1 MKVREIAERLG
12 LTWEGDGEREVLRVA
27 PLDSAGSGELAFAN
41 SRRALREAQS
51 SAAGCLLVP
60 LDFENPGGRTVIR
73 CPDPRAACARVIP
86 WLHPIPHPPRGIH
99 PAALIGDDC
108 VIADDAS
115 IGPLCVIGDGV
126 RIGSGTV
133 LYPGVLVYPGVEIG
147 EHCII
152 HSGAVIGADG
162 FGFVF
167 ENGRYEKFP
176 QVGRVVIGNDVEI
189 GANST
194 IDRAALGVTSIGD
207 GTKLDNLVHI
217 AHNCRIG
224 RHVVIA
230 AQTGLAG
237 GTVIEDYAVIGGQV
251 GMGDN
256 VTVKSGAVIGSGAG
270 ILSSKIVRGGGEVWW
285 GTPARP
291 LKEYLETLANLARLP
306 QMRRELDELRRRV
319 AELERQRAQ

>member
-27 PLDSAGSGELAFAN
+27 PLDSAGSGELSFAN
-41 SRRALREAQS
+41 SRRALRDAQS

-60 LDFENPGGRTVIR
+60 MDFDNPGGRTVIR
-73 CPDPRAACARVIP
+73 CPDPRAACAKVIP
-86 WLHPIPHPPRGIH
+86 LLHAIPQPPRGIH
-99 PAALIGDDC
+99 PAALIGEDC
-108 VIADDAS
+108 VIGDGVS
-115 IGPLCVIGDGV
+115 IGPLCVIGAGT
-126 RIGSGTV
+126 RIGAGTV
-133 LYPGVLVYPGVEIG
+133 LYPGVHIYPGVEIG
-147 EHCII
+147 ERVII

-176 QVGRVVIGNDVEI
+176 QVGRVIIGNDVEI
-189 GANST
+189 GANCT

-207 GTKLDNLVHI
+207 GTKLDNMVHV

-256 VTVKSGAVIGSGAG
+256 VTVKSGAVVGSGAG
-270 ILSSKIVRGGGEVWW
+270 ILSSKILRGGGEVWW

-291 LKEYLETLANLARLP
+291 LKEYLETLANVARLP
-306 QMRRELDELRRRV
+306 QLRREVDELRRRV
-319 AELERQRAQ
+319 AELEQQRGQ